1 MDTSWGSTTS
11 SGHCSIKR
19 DLCPLCF
26 CIFVNTP
33 GITVS
38 ASENLHNGLG

>member
-1 MDTSWGSTTS
+1 MEKSWGSTTS
-11 SGHCSIKR
+11 SVYCSIKR

-26 CIFVNTP
+26 GFFAKTP